1 MLKKLSIAV
10 STTITTLAVVQSAQA
25 ATLINGGFETPNPP
39 PGKNIGFPKENRV
52 PGWETSAT
60 NHKIEI
66 WTSGTDGVPA
76 YEGNQFLELN
86 GNQLA
91 TVFQD
96 VRGIAAGLEVG
107 FEFAHRARVGTDV
120 MNLTITDLGDDNI
133 LGGGNDTI
141 LFTNNYSA
149 TTAGW
154 VVNTNAGEA
163 PIITLGNNLR
173 FAYDSVSTGSGSPTK
188 GNFIDDVSFGVGVGA
203 VNSPAEVPEPAT
215 ILGLLAVGALGATSL
230 KLNNDKKV

>member
-1 MLKKLSIAV
+1 MLKKLSIV
-10 STTITTLAVVQSAQA
+10 FTTTITTLAAVQSAQA
-25 ATLINGGFETPNPP
+25 TTLINGGFELPDI
-39 PGKNIGFPKENRV
+39 PGRFNQRQENLV

-60 NHKIEI
+60 DNNIEI
-66 WTSGTDGVPA
+66 WTSGFTGVTA
-76 YEGNQFLELN
+76 YEGNQFVELN
-86 GNQLA
+86 A
-91 TVFQD
+91 TQSSTVYQD
-96 VRGIAAGLEVG
+96 VSGIAAGLDVG

-133 LGGGNDTI
+133 FGGGNDTI

-154 VVNTNAGEA
+154 VVNTNEGEA

-173 FAYDSVSTGSGSPTK
+173 FAYSAVSTGSGNLTI
-188 GNFIDDVSFGVGVGA
+188 GNFIDGASFGLGVGA
-203 VNSPAEVPEPAT
+203 VNSPSEVPEPAS

-230 KLNNDKKV
+230 KLNNNKKM